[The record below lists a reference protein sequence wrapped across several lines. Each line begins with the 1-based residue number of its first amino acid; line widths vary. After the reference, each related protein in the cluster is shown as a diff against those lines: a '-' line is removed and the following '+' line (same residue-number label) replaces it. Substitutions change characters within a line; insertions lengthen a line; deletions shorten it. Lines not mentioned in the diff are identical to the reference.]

1 MKQGWE
7 ITNIGSIADITDYVA
22 NGSFASLR
30 ENVSYLNDNGYA
42 ILVRLADY
50 TNNFDKGKF
59 VYIDEHA
66 YDFLSKSKLF
76 GGEIIMSNVGS
87 IGKSFICPDLGMP
100 MSLAP
105 NSIVIRTSNNPFYH
119 YLFQSDYFQTEL
131 RAISSQTAL
140 PKFNKTSFK
149 KINVP
154 VPPIAEQE
162 KIVAELDCLSGII
175 EKKKQQLKELDNL
188 AQSIFYE
195 MFGSVD
201 DNHKN
206 YEIRTLSEVFS
217 IIKDGTHQTPHYI
230 DDKEIG
236 FKFLSAKDV
245 VGGVI
250 NWENIK
256 YISEDLHNELYK
268 RVAPQMNDILL
279 CKNGTYGIC
288 ALVET
293 DAVFDIYVSLALLRP
308 KESYVPKYLVHAIN
322 NPSTKSQFDGSIK
335 GIGVPNLHL
344 GEIKKT
350 NIIVPPLTLQQD
362 FAFKIESIEKQKELI
377 SQSIKETETLF
388 NSRMD
393 YYFN

>member
-7 ITNIGSIADITDYVA
+7 IKKLGDICTIKGRIGFRGYTRNDLVEEGEGAITLSPSNIV
-22 NGSFASLR
+22 
-30 ENVSYLNDNGYA
+30 NDV
-42 ILVRLADY
+42 I
-50 TNNFDKGKF
+50 NFDKCQ
-59 VYIDEHA
+59 YISWYKYDE
-66 YDFLSKSKLF
+66 SP
-76 GGEIIMSNVGS
+76 EIQIFEGDVIYAKTAS
-87 IGKSFICPDLGMP
+87 IGKVAIIKHLPEKATINPQFVVFKDIKCNHDFLYYAVRGNGFKEQV
-100 MSLAP
+100 SLIINGVAIP
-105 NSIVIRTSNNPFYH
+105 TISQSNMAK
-119 YLFQSDYFQTEL
+119 LT
-131 RAISSQTAL
+131 I
-140 PKFNKTSFK
+140 
-149 KINVP
+149 P

-206 YEIRTLSEVFS
+206 HEIRTLSEVFS

-268 RVAPQMNDILL
+268 RVAPQRNDILL

-362 FAFKIESIEKQKELI
+362 FASKIESIEKQKELI